1 MLQTIVRIASP
12 HDHEAADRLCDA
24 AESLVSNTTCY
35 CATKPATSLLLL
47 SIRFA
52 AASLYACAQLHVT
65 QFHVCCLL
73 LQIAVDF
80 VSPESMAAALDNRE
94 QLRTADLSLEQQLGL
109 GPEDRRYQEKLQ
121 SQLMLL
127 RGVLRADDL
136 MAQH

>member
-1 MLQTIVRIASP
+1 
-12 HDHEAADRLCDA
+12 
-24 AESLVSNTTCY
+24 
-35 CATKPATSLLLL
+35 
-47 SIRFA
+47 
-52 AASLYACAQLHVT
+52 
-65 QFHVCCLL
+65 
-73 LQIAVDF
+73 
-80 VSPESMAAALDNRE
+80 MAAALDNRE